1 MNTANPLPLALSLN
15 DIRARL
21 SEAKRLR
28 GDAWNQ
34 YYRGRREHWS
44 IEKMDDLANA
54 ILQFHTEV
62 GRLTRRLNL
71 NLQNEAAAKRSIRI
85 GE

>member
-1 MNTANPLPLALSLN
+1 MSTANPPPLALGLT
-15 DIRARL
+15 DIRAKL
-21 SEAKRLR
+21 CEAKRLR
-28 GDAWNQ
+28 GEAWSR

-62 GRLTRRLNL
+62 QKLTRR
-71 NLQNEAAAKRSIRI
+71 AARLAS
-85 GE
+85 GNN